1 MKTLFIEC
9 NMGAAGDM
17 LMAALLEL
25 HPDPDTFIHQMNHLG
40 IPGVRVAREPA
51 VKCGITGTHVS
62 VYIGD
67 AEEVSQDVPAGHVHS
82 SEHHHGHEHHH
93 HDHHEH
99 SHDHGHTHD
108 HEQGDHDHGHSHDH
122 DHGGHTHSHSHG
134 HDHEAHGH
142 DHGEHTHSHTHHDA
156 GHHHHSG
163 MAEIRDILASL
174 PVSEKVKADAA
185 AVYGLIAE
193 AESHAHGMP
202 VSAVH
207 FHEVGAMD
215 AVADVVGVCL
225 LMEALEPQRVVVSP
239 VHVGSGQVKCAHG
252 ILPVPAPAT
261 AHILRDVPTYGGQVQ
276 GELCTPTGAA
286 LLKYFAGSFG
296 DRPVMSTAGIG
307 YGMGKK
313 DFPAA
318 NCVRVFIGESK
329 AEEAGVAELVCNLDD
344 MTGEELGFAL
354 ETLFEN
360 GALDVYLTPVQMKKN
375 RPGHMLTCLC
385 RPEDEEKMAAL
396 MLKHTTTFGLRCSNW
411 RRHTLERSIETV
423 QTGWGP
429 VRVKT
434 GSGYGV
440 TKSKAEYEDLAGLAK
455 ERGCSLL
462 QLRKEIGEKG

>member
-25 HPDPDTFIHQMNHLG
+25 HPDPDAFIHRMNHLG
-40 IPGVRVAREPA
+40 IPGVTVSREPA

-62 VYIGD
+62 VRIGD
-67 AEEVSQDVPAGHVHS
+67 AEEVSHDVPAGHVHAYDHD
-82 SEHHHGHEHHH
+82 EGHHHGHHHEHG
-93 HDHHEH
+93 HEH
-99 SHDHGHTHD
+99 SHEEGHH
-108 HEQGDHDHGHSHDH
+108 HSHV
-122 DHGGHTHSHSHG
+122 
-134 HDHEAHGH
+134 H
-142 DHGEHTHSHTHHDA
+142 DHGEHTHTHDHDGHSHSHTHA
-156 GHHHHSG
+156 EGGHHHHSG
-163 MAEIRDILASL
+163 MADIEAILAAL
-174 PVSEKVKADAA
+174 PVSDRVKADAA

-225 LMEALEPQRVVVSP
+225 LMEELGVRRVVASP

-296 DRPVMSTAGIG
+296 DRPVMSTGAIG

-318 NCVRVFIGESK
+318 NCVRVFLGESK
-329 AEEAGVAELVCNLDD
+329 EEEAGVVELRCNLDD

-354 ETLFEN
+354 ETLMEG

-385 RPEDEEKMAAL
+385 KPEDEENMAAL
-396 MLKHTTTFGLRCSNW
+396 ILKHTTTFGVRGSNW
-411 RRHTLERSIETV
+411 RRHTLERTIQTVRIES
-423 QTGWGP
+423 GP

-434 GSGYGV
+434 GTGYGV
-440 TKSKAEYEDLAGLAK
+440 TKSKPEYEDLAGLAK
-455 ERGCSLL
+455 EQGCSLL
-462 QLRKEIGEKG
+462 QIKEQFQKQKQEE

>member
-25 HPDPDTFIHQMNHLG
+25 HPDPDAFLHRMNHLG
-40 IPGVRVAREPA
+40 IPGVSVGREPA

-62 VYIGD
+62 VRVGD
-67 AEEVSQDVPAGHVHS
+67 REEVSQDVPVGHVHDHG
-82 SEHHHGHEHHH
+82 HHHGHDHTQGHEHDGHEHHH
-93 HDHHEH
+93 P
-99 SHDHGHTHD
+99 
-108 HEQGDHDHGHSHDH
+108 HDH
-122 DHGGHTHSHSHG
+122 DHDGHTHSHSHDHDG
-134 HDHEAHGH
+134 HG
-142 DHGEHTHSHTHHDA
+142 HTHSGD
-156 GHHHHSG
+156 GHYHHSG
-163 MAEIRDILASL
+163 MAEIQDILAAL
-174 PVSEKVKADAA
+174 PVSDRVKADAA

-215 AVADVVGVCL
+215 AVADIVGVCL
-225 LMEALEPQRVVVSP
+225 LMEELGAQRVVASP
-239 VHVGSGQVKCAHG
+239 IHVGSGQVKCAHG

-261 AHILRDVPTYGGQVQ
+261 ARILRDVPTYGGQVQ

-286 LLKYFAGSFG
+286 LLKHFAGSFG
-296 DRPVMSTAGIG
+296 DRPVMCTESIG

-313 DFPAA
+313 DFSAA
-318 NCVRVFIGESK
+318 NCVRVFLGESK
-329 AEEAGVAELVCNLDD
+329 EEEAGVVELVCNLDD

-354 ETLFEN
+354 ETLMEN

-385 RPEDEEKMAAL
+385 KPQDEENMAAL
-396 MLKHTTTFGLRCSNW
+396 ILKHTTTFGLRGSSW
-411 RRHTLERSIETV
+411 RRYTLERTIETV
-423 QTGWGP
+423 GTESGP

-440 TKSKAEYEDLAGLAK
+440 TKSKPEYEDLAALAK
-455 ERGCSLL
+455 EQGCSLL
-462 QLRKEIGEKG
+462 QMKKQLQAGK

>member
-25 HPDPDTFIHQMNHLG
+25 HPDPDAFIHKMNHLG
-40 IPGVRVAREPA
+40 IPNVTVTKEPA

-62 VYIGD
+62 VRIRG
-67 AEEVSQDVPAGHVHS
+67 EEEESLDVPAGDMHSHAHCDEHAEHVHIHEQDGGHPHS
-82 SEHHHGHEHHH
+82 HEHHH
-93 HDHHEH
+93 LYERAGHVHPHNQGEAHPHGHAH
-99 SHDHGHTHD
+99 SHEND
-108 HEQGDHDHGHSHDH
+108 HE
-122 DHGGHTHSHSHG
+122 
-134 HDHEAHGH
+134 
-142 DHGEHTHSHTHHDA
+142 HGEHTHGHSHGHTHGDA

-163 MAEIRDILASL
+163 MTEIQEILRSL
-174 PVSEKVKADAA
+174 PVSERVKTDAG

-193 AESHAHGMP
+193 AESRAHGMP

-207 FHEVGAMD
+207 FHEVGMMD
-215 AVADVVGVCL
+215 AVADIVGVCQL
-225 LMEALEPQRVVVSP
+225 LEELNPQRIVASP
-239 VHVGSGQVKCAHG
+239 VHVGSGHMKCAHG

-261 AHILRDVPTYGGQVQ
+261 AHILKDVPTYGGQVT

-286 LLKYFAGSFG
+286 LLKYFADSFG
-296 DRPVMSTAGIG
+296 DRPVMSTEGIG

-318 NCVRVFIGESK
+318 NCVRVFIGQSQENES
-329 AEEAGVAELVCNLDD
+329 AVVEMVCNLDD

-354 ETLFEN
+354 EILFEN

-375 RPGHMLTCLC
+375 RPGQMLTCLC
-385 RPEDEEKMAAL
+385 RPEDEEKMATL
-396 MLKHTTTFGLRCSNW
+396 ILKHTTTFGVRSSNW
-411 RRHTLERSIETV
+411 RRHTLERTIDIVETKY
-423 QTGWGP
+423 GS

-440 TKSKAEYEDLAGLAK
+440 TKSKPEYEDLAELAK
-455 ERGCSLL
+455 KRDCTLL
-462 QLRKEIGEKG
+462 QIKKSFQEK